1 VRLTVLTPAFNEE
14 DVIERSCAEILDAL
28 PDNAELLV
36 VDDGSVDA
44 TPKLLA
50 AAAAADERIRVVTHP
65 TNRGLGAA
73 LSTGFANATG
83 DVIITMDA
91 DLSHPVALIEELVSA
106 CLRGDAAFAS
116 RYVDGG
122 GMHGVPWWRQ
132 AISRS
137 ANGVLRRVLRIPVH
151 DITTGYRA
159 FRAEVVRGM
168 PLESTGFEVQLEL
181 SARLVAAR
189 RKIVE
194 VPLVLEQ
201 RAAGMS
207 KMRYFRLIPR
217 YMRAFALARRL
228 SRAP

>member
-1 VRLTVLTPAFNEE
+1 MRLTVLTPAFNEE

-28 PDNAELLV
+28 PDDAELLV

-50 AAAAADERIRVVTHP
+50 AAAAADERVRVVTHP

-83 DVIITMDA
+83 DVIVTMDA
-91 DLSHPVALIEELVSA
+91 DLSHPVALLEELVSA
-106 CLRGDAAFAS
+106 CLQGDAAFAS
-116 RYVDGG
+116 RYMAGG

-132 AISRS
+132 AISKS
-137 ANGVLRRVLRIPVH
+137 ANGVLRRVLRLPVR

-159 FRAEVVRGM
+159 FRADVVRGL

-181 SARLVAAR
+181 SARLVAAD

-217 YMRAFALARRL
+217 YMKAFALARRL
-228 SRAP
+228 RRVS